1 MTRPG
6 LRLSTPVST
15 DSTSTPADAP
25 ASWHAWRAARRARVT
40 GPQGDLALV
49 QTTWLP
55 GGAEPDI
62 DAALAGQPASVIAT
76 VVHRKDLDT
85 GAPEHGYRLWDA
97 ESPAI
102 RSYVDTPVFGYD
114 PAWRITAHFTPAEPG
129 RTIPYEHLRD
139 AAGATRD
146 LVVPGDITATIGGRE
161 YTLSAFDDD
170 GTLLLVFGDP
180 TNGSADDAE
189 RTYGTGRF
197 LFVERPDGTST
208 GQEADVVLDFNQ
220 AFVPPC
226 GFSDQYN
233 CPLPPFQNRLHV
245 PVHAGE
251 RYVAHRD

>member
-1 MTRPG
+1 M
-6 LRLSTPVST
+6 RLYGPVST
-15 DSTSTPADAP
+15 VEPSPTSAPEP
-25 ASWHAWRAARRARVT
+25 ASWHAWREARRQRVT

-55 GGAEPDI
+55 DGAEPDLEQ
-62 DAALAGQPASVIAT
+62 ALVGQPASVTAT
-76 VVHRKDLDT
+76 AVHRKDIDT

-97 ESPAI
+97 ESPAN
-102 RSYVDTPVFGYD
+102 RSYDGTPVFPYD
-114 PAWRITAHFTPAEPG
+114 PAWRIEARFTPAEPG

-139 AAGATRD
+139 AAGSTRD
-146 LVVPGDITATIGGRE
+146 LVVPGDITATIDGRE
-161 YTLSAFDDD
+161 YGLSAFDDD

-180 TNGSADDAE
+180 TNRSTDDAE

-197 LFVERPDGTST
+197 LFVERPEGSST
-208 GQEADVVLDFNQ
+208 GEESAVVLDFNH

-233 CPLPPFQNRLHV
+233 CPLPPAQNRLHV

-251 RYVAHRD
+251 RYVAHRG

>member
-1 MTRPG
+1 M
-6 LRLSTPVST
+6 SIT
-15 DSTSTPADAP
+15 DPDTTHDAP
-25 ASWHAWRAARRARVT
+25 ASWDAWRAARRERVT
-40 GPQGDLALV
+40 GAQGDLALIR
-49 QTTWLP
+49 TEWLP
-55 GGAEPDI
+55 IGQEPDL
-62 DAALAGQPASVIAT
+62 DAALADQPETVTAT
-76 VVHRKDLDT
+76 RVRRIDLDT
-85 GAPEHGYRLWDA
+85 GAPQHGHRLWDA
-97 ESPAI
+97 DSPAI
-102 RSYVDTPVFGYD
+102 RSYVDTPVFPYD
-114 PAWRITAHFTPAEPG
+114 PSWRITAHFTPAEPG

-146 LVVPGDITATIGGRE
+146 LVVPGDITATIGDRE

-180 TNGSADDAE
+180 TNRSTDESE

-197 LFVERPDGTST
+197 LFVERPDGSST
-208 GQEADVVLDFNQ
+208 GEESDVVLDFNQ

-233 CPLPPFQNRLHV
+233 CPLPPFQNRVHV

>member
-1 MTRPG
+1 MPVTSDP
-6 LRLSTPVST
+6 STTAPSST
-15 DSTSTPADAP
+15 ASNTTDAP
-25 ASWHAWRAARRARVT
+25 ASWDAWREARRQRVT

-49 QTTWLP
+49 RTEWLP
-55 GGAEPDI
+55 GGAEPDLQAVL
-62 DAALAGQPASVIAT
+62 DGQPDT
-76 VVHRKDLDT
+76 VVATAVHRRDLDT

-97 ESPAI
+97 QSPAI
-102 RSYVDTPVFGYD
+102 RSYVDTPVFPYD
-114 PAWRITAHFTPAEPG
+114 PSWRITAHFAPAEPG

-146 LVVPGDITATIGGRE
+146 LVVPGDITATIDGQE

-180 TNGSADDAE
+180 TNRSHDDAD

-197 LFVERPDGTST
+197 LFVERPEGSST
-208 GQEADVVLDFNQ
+208 GQESDVVLDFNH

-226 GFSDQYN
+226 GYSDQYN
-233 CPLPPFQNRLHV
+233 CPLPPAQNRLQV

>member
-1 MTRPG
+1 M
-6 LRLSTPVST
+6 
-15 DSTSTPADAP
+15 
-25 ASWHAWRAARRARVT
+25 T

-55 GGAEPDI
+55 DGAEADLE
-62 DAALAGQPASVIAT
+62 AVLVGQPATVTAT
-76 VVHRKDLDT
+76 AVHRTDLDS

-102 RSYVDTPVFGYD
+102 RSYVDTPVFPYD
-114 PAWRITAHFTPAEPG
+114 PSWRTTARFTPAEPG

-146 LVVPGDITATIGGRE
+146 LVVPGDITATIGDRE

-180 TNGSADDAE
+180 TNRSDDEDE

-197 LFVERPDGTST
+197 LFVERPAGSSV
-208 GQEADVVLDFNQ
+208 GEEAEVVLDFNH

-226 GFSDQYN
+226 GYSDQYN

-251 RYVAHRD
+251 RYVAHRG

>member
-1 MTRPG
+1 MSTIDP
-6 LRLSTPVST
+6 STPATAST
-15 DSTSTPADAP
+15 DAAEADAP
-25 ASWHAWRAARRARVT
+25 ASWLEWREARRRRVT

-49 QTTWLP
+49 RTEWLP
-55 GGAEPDI
+55 GGEEPDLQ
-62 DAALAGQPASVIAT
+62 AALVGQPDTVTAT
-76 VVHRKDLDT
+76 AVHRTDIDT

-97 ESPAI
+97 ASPAN
-102 RSYVDTPVFGYD
+102 RSFDGVPVFPYD
-114 PAWRITAHFTPAEPG
+114 PAWRIAAHFAPVEAG

-146 LVVPGDITATIGGRE
+146 LVVPGDITATIDGRE

-180 TNGSADDAE
+180 TNGSDDESE

-197 LFVERPDGTST
+197 LFVERAEGAST
-208 GQEADVVLDFNQ
+208 GEAADVVLDFNH

>member
-1 MTRPG
+1 M
-6 LRLSTPVST
+6 SIT
-15 DSTSTPADAP
+15 DVTTTNDAP
-25 ASWHAWRAARRARVT
+25 DSWHAWREARRQRVT

-49 QTTWLP
+49 STVWLP
-55 GGAEPDI
+55 DGTEPDL
-62 DAALAGQPASVIAT
+62 DAVLVGQPASVVAT
-76 VVHRKDLDT
+76 AVHREDLDT

-97 ESPAI
+97 ESPAN
-102 RSYVDTPVFGYD
+102 RSFIEVPVFPYD

-146 LVVPGDITATIGGRE
+146 LVVPGDITATIDGRS

-180 TNGSADDAE
+180 TNRSTDDAD

-197 LFVERPDGTST
+197 LFVERPAGSST
-208 GQEADVVLDFNQ
+208 GEESDVVLDFNQ

-251 RYVAHRD
+251 RYVAHQA